1 MKTEP
6 FRFCNI
12 PRKCIDRTPIFIIHV
27 LGQLYSQQMPCHGDF
42 LAIFLVLVIQPFEMR
57 VCLFLKCGSY
67 FSNLVTITTLIL
79 RSFHYKGLLG
89 SVPPYATFTF
99 TMAGFLNTFV
109 SLVLHFKLFFLV
121 SQFCELFLFQHLIG
135 NRKTRGSI
143 TKLNRVFFKFRQFD
157 GTTVK
162 MLT

>member
-6 FRFCNI
+6 LRFCNI

-27 LGQLYSQQMPCHGDF
+27 LRQLYSQRMPCHGDF
-42 LAIFLVLVIQPFEMR
+42 LPVFLVLVIHPFEMR
-57 VCLFLKCGSY
+57 VHLFLKYGSY

-89 SVPPYATFTF
+89 SVPTYATFTF

-121 SQFCELFLFQHLIG
+121 SQFCELFLFQNFIKSSRTTDRFIKFNSSCH
-135 NRKTRGSI
+135 TCD
-143 TKLNRVFFKFRQFD
+143 RVFTSLGNF
-157 GTTVK
+157 
-162 MLT
+162 MA